1 MKYEPLSL
9 FEFQKRFKNEKSCL
23 KALEKIRWP
32 NGFECPRCHHDHA
45 YHIAERHQHQCAR
58 CGYQASLTAGTLFHK
73 TRTPLQKWFWAIYL
87 VSQDKGGV
95 AALRLAKQLDLGYK
109 TAWLMLQKIRTAMGD
124 RDARYQLKGLV
135 EVDDAFFGGV
145 RAGKVGR
152 GADNKTK
159 VVVMVESRGAHAG
172 YLSMKSV
179 DHVSAEEVEAV
190 IEQKIMEGSTLK
202 TDGYPSYKGTSKIG
216 YTHQGMKVP
225 PKQAS
230 TLLPWVH
237 IAIANA
243 KRFLLGTY
251 HGVSHKHM
259 MRYLDEYCYRFNRR
273 WSEKDMTSRLIS
285 ACVLAGPITYAEL
298 TG

>member
-9 FEFQKRFKNEKSCL
+9 IEFQKRFKDEQACL
-23 KALEKIRWP
+23 KALERMRWP
-32 NGFECPRCHHDHA
+32 NGFECPSCHHDHA
-45 YHIAERHQHQCAR
+45 YELVERRLYQCAR
-58 CGYQASLTAGTLFHK
+58 CAHQASLTAGTIFHK

-95 AALRLAKQLDLGYK
+95 AALRLAKQLNLGYK
-109 TAWLMLQKIRTAMGD
+109 TAWLMLHKIRAAMGD
-124 RDARYQLKGLV
+124 RDARYQLQGLV

-152 GADNKTK
+152 GADNKTP
-159 VVVMVESRGAHAG
+159 VIVMVESRGEQAG

-179 DHVSAEEVEAV
+179 SQVSREEVESV
-190 IEQKIMEGSTLK
+190 IEEKVVDGATIK
-202 TDGYPSYKGTSKIG
+202 TDGFLSYKGLPEIG
-216 YTHQGMKVP
+216 YQHQGEKVP
-225 PKQAS
+225 PKEAAIK
-230 TLLPWVH
+230 LPWVH
-237 IAIANA
+237 IAISNA

-251 HGVSHKHM
+251 HGVSQKHM

-273 WSEKDMTSRLIS
+273 WNEKDMMSRLMA
-285 ACVLAGPITYAEL
+285 ACINTKPMTYAEL